1 MKRAAFL
8 AALLPALL
16 AAGCT
21 VGPNYRPPEPPKGL
35 SPQFGEAVTGTQPAP
50 DLTGWW
56 KAYDDP
62 ELNRLIDLALAG
74 NPDIGIATAR
84 IAQARA
90 AEREAGARL
99 LPEVDATAGANYTR
113 FSKNAGLSSLSSL
126 FGGGGGAGSGSGG
139 ASGGSQSGSS
149 GGGIAPPGDSI
160 HTYSFGFD
168 ASWEV
173 DLFAGGR
180 RGVESA
186 VARREA
192 SVWNARDAQLS
203 LVAEVADAYL
213 QLRALQQRET
223 IARDEVARQQNY
235 LAIAEHT
242 AQAGLIAHSDFIRQR
257 TELAGAVAAI
267 EPIVA
272 QGKAEMHALGA
283 LAGQT
288 PDSLI
293 VELSQ
298 PRPELALPPVIP
310 PGLPSELLRRRPDVR
325 AAERNLAAST
335 ADIGVAVADL
345 FPKLS
350 LTGVAQF
357 ISTALS
363 NLISPDSLQITANA
377 NATFPVLD
385 FGRRGAKVSE
395 SKAAADEAYFQYQK
409 TVLNAL
415 REVEDALIRIRADDE
430 QRRSLAAGLA
440 DAQVAVRSVESRYR
454 AGLTDYGDVLLARRA
469 VLSAEDGLA
478 VAEGTQR
485 RDLVSLYKAL
495 GGGWEGLA
503 LNETEA
509 RAASANYTRPKD

>member
-8 AALLPALL
+8 AALLV
-16 AAGCT
+16 AGCT
-21 VGPNYRPPEPPKGL
+21 VGPNYRPPDAPRDLPQ
-35 SPQFGEAVTGTQPAP
+35 QFGEAVTGTEPAP

-56 KAYDDP
+56 RSYNDP

-90 AEREAGARL
+90 AEREAGAEL
-99 LPEVDATAGANYTR
+99 LPEVDAKAGANYTR

-126 FGGGGGAGSGSGG
+126 FGGGQQGSGG
-139 ASGGSQSGSS
+139 NGGSSGGSSA
-149 GGGIAPPGDSI
+149 GGIAPPGDSI
-160 HTYSFGFD
+160 HTFSLGFD
-168 ASWEV
+168 ASWEI
-173 DLFAGGR
+173 DLFGGGR
-180 RGVESA
+180 RSVESA

-213 QLRALQQRET
+213 RLRALQQREA
-223 IARDEVARQQNY
+223 IARDEVARQQGY

-257 TELAGAVAAI
+257 TELAGAVAAV

-272 QGKAEMHALGA
+272 QGKAEMHALGT

-298 PRPELALPPVIP
+298 PRPELALPPAIP

-345 FPKLS
+345 FPKFS
-350 LTGVAQF
+350 LTGMAEL

-377 NATFPVLD
+377 AASFPVLD
-385 FGRRGAKVSE
+385 FGRGQAKVAE
-395 SKAAADEAYFQYQK
+395 RKAAADEAYFEYQK

-415 REVEDALIRIRADDE
+415 REVEDALIRIRADDQ
-430 QRRSLAAGLA
+430 QRQSLAAGLA
-440 DAQVAVRSVESRYR
+440 DAQVAVHSVESRYR
-454 AGLTDYGDVLLARRA
+454 AGLTDYGDVLLARRS
-469 VLSAEDGLA
+469 VLSAEDGLT

-485 RDLVSLYKAL
+485 RDLVSLFKAL
-495 GGGWEGLA
+495 GGGWEGLP
-503 LNETEA
+503 LNEPQA
-509 RAASANYTRPKD
+509 GAAAGIYTRPKG